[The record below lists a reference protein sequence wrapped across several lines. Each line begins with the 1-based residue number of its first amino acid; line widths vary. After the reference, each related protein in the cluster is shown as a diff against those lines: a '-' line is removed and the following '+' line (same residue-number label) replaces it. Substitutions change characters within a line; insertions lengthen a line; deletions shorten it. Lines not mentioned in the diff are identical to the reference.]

1 MLIEIDFFNL
11 FGYKDTYQKIIKGI
25 CKEMSF
31 FWRLTCPSA
40 LDTIEIFA
48 DTLESHVLS
57 VGWFETENP
66 AIWMVEATVRE
77 EPNLTFLQS
86 LIKEVANQHHLTV
99 PQLHSE
105 KLPDADWLEQ
115 TWKNF
120 PPLEIANFYIY
131 GSHAKGEIP
140 AGLIG
145 MEINAAT
152 AFGSGEHE
160 TTTGC
165 LQTLCEFEKAGLQ
178 FIKPLDMGCGS
189 GVLAMAIAKLW
200 QILVLAVDNDPES
213 VRVAEQNAITN
224 NCSSLIQTLCN
235 EGFEGDVVQKQAPF
249 DLIVANILAGPL
261 CHMARDMVE
270 NATNGGRIV
279 LSGLLTR
286 QVDEVVAA
294 YESAG
299 ATLDSVKKVGDWATL
314 AFKVI

>member
-1 MLIEIDFFNL
+1 
-11 FGYKDTYQKIIKGI
+11 
-25 CKEMSF
+25 MSF
-31 FWRLTCPSA
+31 FWRLTCPAA

-48 DTLESHVLS
+48 DALEPHVLS

-66 AIWMVEATVRE
+66 EIWMVEATVRE
-77 EPNLTFLQS
+77 EPNIEFLQS
-86 LIKEVANQHHLTV
+86 LLNEVASQNYLTAS
-99 PQLHSE
+99 QLHSE

-120 PPLEIANFYIY
+120 PPLEIARFYIY

-140 AGLIG
+140 ARLIG

-165 LQTLCEFEKAGLQ
+165 LQTLCDFDEAGLQ
-178 FIKPLDMGCGS
+178 FKKPLDMGCGS

-200 QILVLAVDNDPES
+200 QIPVLAVDNDPES
-213 VRVAEQNAITN
+213 VRVAEQNALIN
-224 NCSSLIQTLCN
+224 ECSSLIHAVCN
-235 EGFEGDVVQKQAPF
+235 EGFEGGIVQSQGPF

-261 CHMARDMVE
+261 CHMAGDMVA
-270 NATNGGRIV
+270 NILNGGHIV

-286 QVDEVVAA
+286 QVDSVVAA

-299 ATLDSVKKVGDWATL
+299 VTLDNIKKVGDWATL
-314 AFKVI
+314 SFKK

>member
-1 MLIEIDFFNL
+1 
-11 FGYKDTYQKIIKGI
+11 
-25 CKEMSF
+25 MSF
-31 FWRLTCPSA
+31 FWRLTCPAA
-40 LDTIEIFA
+40 LDNIEIFA
-48 DTLESHVLS
+48 DALEPHVLS

-66 AIWMVEATVRE
+66 AIWMLEATVRE
-77 EPNLTFLQS
+77 EPNLVFLQS
-86 LIKEVANQHHLTV
+86 LIDKMAHQHHLIA
-99 PQLHSE
+99 PQLHLE

-120 PPLEIANFYIY
+120 PPLEIASFYIY
-131 GSHAKGEIP
+131 GSHAKDEIP

-165 LQTLCEFEKAGLQ
+165 LQTLCDFKEAGLQ
-178 FIKPLDMGCGS
+178 FKKTLDMGCGS

-200 QILVLAVDNDPES
+200 QIPVLAVDNDPES
-213 VRVAEQNAITN
+213 VRVAEQNAHTN
-224 NCSSLIQTLCN
+224 NCSSLIYALCN
-235 EGFEGDVVQKQAPF
+235 EGFEGGTVQKQGPF

-261 CHMARDMVE
+261 CHMAGDMVA
-270 NATNGGRIV
+270 NTTDGGRIV

-286 QVDEVVAA
+286 QVEEVVAA

-299 ATLDSVKKVGDWATL
+299 ATLDSIKKVGDWATL
-314 AFKVI
+314 SFKNTREVNG